1 VRRLNTEIV
10 RILKSPE
17 IHDKLIA
24 LGAEPVGNSV
34 DEFTAMVKS
43 EVAKWG
49 DVVKRSGARVD

>member
-1 VRRLNTEIV
+1 V

-17 IHDKLIA
+17 VHDKLIA

-43 EVAKWG
+43 EVVKWA